1 MKWWIGN
8 DVVDLAEPGVAGK
21 EQDRRFM
28 DRVFTPAE
36 RVHIL
41 EAAAPTIAL
50 WKTWAAKEAAFK
62 IASKLREGVVF
73 AHRSFEVEADIAGHR
88 ARVRFD

>member
-1 MKWWIGN
+1 
-8 DVVDLAEPGVAGK
+8 
-21 EQDRRFM
+21 M

-36 RVHIL
+36 RAHIL

-50 WKTWAAKEAAFK
+50 WKTWAAKETAFK

-73 AHRSFEVEADIAGHR
+73 APGVQVWPEA
-88 ARVRFD
+88 ARPSK